1 MGRFPFLFSRENGWG
16 QEVTPMNLHDM
27 IYEQAKEAKEA
38 SRRLGV
44 LPSPVKNKALE
55 AMACALEERAS
66 VILEANAEDLEA
78 ARKKGTKRSFL
89 DRLMLDENR
98 IHAMADGLRQ
108 TAALPDPIGE
118 GEWET
123 VRPNGI
129 EIRRVKVPI
138 GVIGIVY
145 EARPNVT
152 ADAAALCLK
161 SGNAVLLRGGSEA
174 LRSNRVISSL
184 LAKAAYEAGI
194 PEGALQFIDSDDR
207 EAVGEMMR
215 LKGLL
220 DVIIPRGGAGLIQ
233 RIVKESQVPVI
244 ETGAGICHTF
254 VDEGADLDM
263 ALKIAV
269 NAKTSRP
276 SVCNAME
283 TLLVHEKEAEA
294 FLPKLAEAMREKKV
308 ELRGC
313 ERTCKIIT
321 DAEKATEE
329 DWATEYDDLILSI
342 RIVKD
347 IDEAIAHINRYNTG
361 HSESIVTRDLQRAH
375 RFQQEIDAAAV
386 YVNASTRFTDGF
398 EFGFGAEIG
407 ISTQKLHARGPMG
420 LNELT
425 STKYLIYGEGQIR

>member
-1 MGRFPFLFSRENGWG
+1 MD
-16 QEVTPMNLHDM
+16 LHDT
-27 IYEQAKEAKEA
+27 IVKQAETAKSA
-38 SRRLGV
+38 SRRLAV
-44 LPSPVKNKALE
+44 LPSPIKNKALE
-55 AMACALEERAS
+55 AMACALEDGAAL
-66 VILEANAEDLEA
+66 ILEANAADLEA
-78 ARKKGTKRSFL
+78 ARAKKIKKSFL
-89 DRLMLDENR
+89 DRLMLDEGR
-98 IHAMADGLRQ
+98 IHSMAEGLRQ
-108 TAALPDPIGE
+108 TAALPDPVGE

-152 ADAAALCLK
+152 ADAAALCMK

-184 LAKAAYEAGI
+184 LAKAAYDAGI

-207 EAVGEMMR
+207 EAVGEMMK

-233 RIVKESQVPVI
+233 RIVRESQVPVI
-244 ETGAGICHTF
+244 ETGAGICHTY

-263 ALKIAV
+263 AVRIAV

-283 TLLVHEKEAEA
+283 TLLVHEKEAKE
-294 FLPKLAEAMREKKV
+294 FLPKVAAELRERKV

-313 ERTCKIIT
+313 ERTRGVLSDIE
-321 DAEKATEE
+321 AATED
-329 DWATEYDDLILSI
+329 DWSTEYDDLILSI
-342 RIVKD
+342 RVVRD
-347 IDEAIAHINRYNTG
+347 MDEAIEHINRYNTG
-361 HSESIVTRDLQRAH
+361 HSETIVTRDIQRAH
-375 RFQQEIDAAAV
+375 RFQRDVDAAAV

-425 STKYLIYGEGQIR
+425 STKYLIYGEGQVR

>member
-1 MGRFPFLFSRENGWG
+1 MD
-16 QEVTPMNLHDM
+16 LHDT
-27 IYEQAKEAKEA
+27 IVKQAETAKSA
-38 SRRLGV
+38 SRRLAV
-44 LPSPVKNKALE
+44 LPSPIKNKALE
-55 AMACALEERAS
+55 AMACALEDGAAL
-66 VILEANAEDLEA
+66 ILEANAADLEA
-78 ARKKGTKRSFL
+78 ARAKKIKKSFL
-89 DRLMLDENR
+89 DRLMLDEGR
-98 IHAMADGLRQ
+98 IHSMAEGLRQ
-108 TAALPDPIGE
+108 TAALPDPVGE

-152 ADAAALCLK
+152 ADAAALCMK

-174 LRSNRVISSL
+174 LRSNRIISSL
-184 LAKAAYEAGI
+184 LAKAAYDAGI

-207 EAVGEMMR
+207 EAVGEMMK

-233 RIVKESQVPVI
+233 RIVRESQVPVI
-244 ETGAGICHTF
+244 ETGAGICHTY

-263 ALKIAV
+263 AVRIAV

-283 TLLVHEKEAEA
+283 TLLVHEKEAKE
-294 FLPKLAEAMREKKV
+294 FLPKVAAELRERKV

-313 ERTCKIIT
+313 ERTQGVLSDIE
-321 DAEKATEE
+321 AATED
-329 DWATEYDDLILSI
+329 DWSTEYDDLILSI
-342 RIVKD
+342 RVVRD
-347 IDEAIAHINRYNTG
+347 IDEAIEHINRYNTG
-361 HSESIVTRDLQRAH
+361 HSETIVTRDIQRAH
-375 RFQQEIDAAAV
+375 RFQREVDAAAV

-425 STKYLIYGEGQIR
+425 STKYLIYGEGQVR

>member
-1 MGRFPFLFSRENGWG
+1 MDLHEMIFS
-16 QEVTPMNLHDM
+16 
-27 IYEQAKEAKEA
+27 QAEAAKAA
-38 SRRLGV
+38 SRRLAV

-55 AMACALEERAS
+55 AMAYALEERVS

-89 DRLMLDENR
+89 DRLMLNEER

-108 TAALPDPIGE
+108 TAALPDPVGE

-123 VRPNGI
+123 VRPNGL

-174 LRSNRVISSL
+174 LRSNRAISSL
-184 LAKAAYEAGI
+184 LAKAAYDAGI

-207 EAVGEMMR
+207 EAVGEMMK

-233 RIVKESQVPVI
+233 RIVRESQVPVI
-244 ETGAGICHTF
+244 ETGAGICHTY
-254 VDEGADLDM
+254 VDEGADLEM

-283 TLLVHEKEAEA
+283 TLLVHEAEAKA
-294 FLPKLAEAMREKKV
+294 FLPMLAEAMKAKQV

-313 ERTCKIIT
+313 ANTCGILPDI
-321 DAEKATEE
+321 AAATEE
-329 DWATEYDDLILSI
+329 DWSTEYDDLILSVK
-342 RIVKD
+342 IVKD
-347 IDEAIAHINRYNTG
+347 IDEAIAHINRFNTG
-361 HSESIVTRDLQRAH
+361 HSETIVTRDINRAH
-375 RFQQEIDAAAV
+375 RFQREIDAAAV

-425 STKYLIYGEGQIR
+425 STKYLIYGEGQTRG